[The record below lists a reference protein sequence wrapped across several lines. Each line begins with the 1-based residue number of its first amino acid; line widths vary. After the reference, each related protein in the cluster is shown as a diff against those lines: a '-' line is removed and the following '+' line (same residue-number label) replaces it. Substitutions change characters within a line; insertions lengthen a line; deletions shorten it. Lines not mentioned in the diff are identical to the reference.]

1 MLSGFPYY
9 FSYASHYQGERQ
21 ATHGQKRNS
30 EDRKATG
37 GVCEPVFWISNIPL
51 LLYLIKI
58 KSSESQSVGA
68 NASLLWC
75 SAECIILGAP
85 GQDTG
90 SFEFELYS

>member
-1 MLSGFPYY
+1 MCVNRMERGEDGSGKDTARMLSGFPYY

-37 GVCEPVFWISNIPL
+37 GVYEPVFWISNIPL

-58 KSSESQSVGA
+58 KT
-68 NASLLWC
+68 L
-75 SAECIILGAP
+75 
-85 GQDTG
+85 
-90 SFEFELYS
+90 